1 MQVTTE
7 SLKWIVAAMKSNQM
21 AATTPTPD
29 VSIMKKKQE
38 GKYYYVKLLEG
49 GLLLPPMLVLW
60 RKNRKVNI
68 IM

>member
-38 GKYYYVKLLEG
+38 GKYYNVKLLYQKGDCSYPRYQHYEEKTG
-49 GLLLPPMLVLW
+49 KY
-60 RKNRKVNI
+60 R
-68 IM
+68 

>member
-7 SLKWIVAAMKSNQM
+7 SLKWIVAAMKNNQM

-38 GKYYYVKLLEG
+38 GKYYYVKLLYQRGDCSYLKCQFYEEKTG
-49 GLLLPPMLVLW
+49 EYS
-60 RKNRKVNI
+60 
-68 IM
+68 

>member
-7 SLKWIVAAMKSNQM
+7 SLKWIVAAMKNNQM

-38 GKYYYVKLLEG
+38 GKYYYVKLLYQRDCSYPRYQHYEEKTG
-49 GLLLPPMLVLW
+49 KY
-60 RKNRKVNI
+60 R
-68 IM
+68 